1 IHAVLSSGLPS
12 SLPAWR
18 IAAQHEQF
26 LHIIFNIAAN
36 LRRLT
41 DLANR
46 TRMPGKP
53 RIFQSFESF
62 VVPDLNES
70 FVEEISTQHSS
81 PFGERIHP
89 RIEESS
95 AVKLV
100 SKVPPQRNFNLPSAQ
115 EGMGN
120 DIFHQEESIKLGREK
135 GMQRFPIENKRY
147 PPTKHASQRKAVL
160 PSLTKP
166 PLIVKPKKRIAETDP
181 DTLQPKRVASHERE
195 TTHKLLPKISNLHSW
210 NFVSEPP
217 TSRHSVNSHGDST
230 FLQNHELEQFFEEIH
245 FSKWDDQFFYIRRKD
260 LNTVMI
266 QFQKQRYRH
275 YSKIPVSIKTRIVCD
290 LVLKLAKERL
300 GLDDNPKFS
309 NLIGHLASRVVTRNE
324 STHCANKQSPQVIVR
339 TIEYFNNVNQITI
352 FLILIHLSI
361 FHEHEEEE
369 LNDKF
374 IEELINFLENLWN
387 RIEEPDQKFLNKHT
401 WAEKNSL
408 FFSPESDLSLDQRK
422 KLLYVQ
428 AHKYHMAW
436 NFVEQ
441 WAEENGKSLKW
452 GRKNQKTDQ
461 RP

>member
-1 IHAVLSSGLPS
+1 
-12 SLPAWR
+12 
-18 IAAQHEQF
+18 
-26 LHIIFNIAAN
+26 
-36 LRRLT
+36 
-41 DLANR
+41 
-46 TRMPGKP
+46 
-53 RIFQSFESF
+53 
-62 VVPDLNES
+62 
-70 FVEEISTQHSS
+70 
-81 PFGERIHP
+81 
-89 RIEESS
+89 
-95 AVKLV
+95 
-100 SKVPPQRNFNLPSAQ
+100 
-115 EGMGN
+115 
-120 DIFHQEESIKLGREK
+120 
-135 GMQRFPIENKRY
+135 
-147 PPTKHASQRKAVL
+147 
-160 PSLTKP
+160 
-166 PLIVKPKKRIAETDP
+166 
-181 DTLQPKRVASHERE
+181 
-195 TTHKLLPKISNLHSW
+195 
-210 NFVSEPP
+210 
-217 TSRHSVNSHGDST
+217 
-230 FLQNHELEQFFEEIH
+230 
-245 FSKWDDQFFYIRRKD
+245 
-260 LNTVMI
+260 MI

-461 RP
+461 RPLVEIVNYILLYSNPRFVSEMLRMIK